1 MDDTTALLLTLTW
14 TGFSAVAMIAHLWSS
29 SDAYRSFQALVT
41 AQLDGSARLA
51 ALTHLRLSLMLALVQ
66 SLQLFVGVVG
76 LSGMGKQSS
85 LVGWLSLG
93 ALVGAEALLTFL
105 AVFLVWSRRRLR
117 SLVQDESELT
127 A

>member
-1 MDDTTALLLTLTW
+1 
-14 TGFSAVAMIAHLWSS
+14 MIAHLWSS